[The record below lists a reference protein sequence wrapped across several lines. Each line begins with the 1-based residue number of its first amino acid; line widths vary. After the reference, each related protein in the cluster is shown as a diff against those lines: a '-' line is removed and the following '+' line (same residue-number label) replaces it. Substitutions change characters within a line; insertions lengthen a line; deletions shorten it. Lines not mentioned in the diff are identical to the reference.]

1 MARPLIMDPDVFAA
15 MNMAQTNRTG
25 VYQFSHFMLDPHT
38 IRLLRH
44 GQVVEVEPQVFET
57 LLLLLR
63 HNHRVVTKQ
72 ELLDHVWQGRLVT
85 DQVITRTIYEIRKIL
100 DEGAA
105 ESMIRTVRGKG
116 YQLLA
121 EVSTEAATVPS
132 EASDRPLWFYVLAL
146 LVALVWGIWW
156 FFDAQ
161 QRQPITETQQPTLAA
176 TSYPIVAV
184 LPIKGMGDSQQ
195 LSILT
200 QSVVDYLTAQLAL
213 NLRMK
218 VIHPDNMSFMQE
230 EFSDIWAIQRATRAH
245 FIIDGFLELVSDSQ
259 IKMHL
264 TLYKKTANN
273 ELTPYDL
280 GGFQFPY
287 PHTVKDLNDLYKQR
301 KITVREIISIIK
313 PGVTISDDG
322 ETETDDPEAYRL
334 VIAAHHSMRSDAC
347 EGIFKSEN
355 LLLKATERDPEFAY
369 AWYKLFSNYFKRVW
383 LCGQSADNYQ
393 KALEV
398 AAVVD
403 RLAPNRY
410 QPVIIARNGILTETN
425 RVEEA
430 FETSQHAS
438 WDDPEALYR
447 KVYNL
452 RYAGFLDLA
461 AEHMARILQLDPFYF
476 NEKPIHQA
484 PNTFLYLNRFAEHLD
499 LLAAPGNAYHDYYR
513 GFNLLL
519 SGRTVE
525 AEIIL
530 QSVLDKTPDDLF
542 GRFSQALLHVLHDQ
556 PQDALVIAEDIAALR
571 TQMGHSDGEL
581 TYKQAQLF
589 AMAGDTGRA
598 MEQLQLAVDQGFF
611 SVKYF
616 HTDPAIQGLQD
627 LPEFIDIVQQAK
639 TRHLQFASRF
649 ALPPEIPT
657 HWQALK

>member
-1 MARPLIMDPDVFAA
+1 MGADIFALIPMG
-15 MNMAQTNRTG
+15 QTNQMD
-25 VYQFSHFMLDPHT
+25 VYKFSSFVLDPHT
-38 IRLLRH
+38 VRLMQH

-72 ELLDHVWQGRLVT
+72 ELLDHVWQGRSVT

-100 DEGAA
+100 DQGADQ
-105 ESMIRTVRGKG
+105 SMIRTVRGSG
-116 YQLLA
+116 YQMAVEVTA
-121 EVSTEAATVPS
+121 EPELGAAVSPPEHGLKWLHLSAF
-132 EASDRPLWFYVLAL
+132 LLAL
-146 LVALVWGIWW
+146 LLLGWLLWS
-156 FFDAQ
+156 Q
-161 QRQPITETQQPTLAA
+161 QQPVSKPVAVAEQRLAA

-184 LPIKGMGDSQQ
+184 LPIKGQGDSQQ

-200 QSVVDYLTAQLAL
+200 QSVLDYLTAQLAL

-218 VIHPDNMSFMQE
+218 VIHPDNMSFMQD
-230 EFSDIWAIQRATRAH
+230 EFSDMWAIQRATRAH
-245 FIIDGFLELVSDSQ
+245 FIIDGFLEMVSENE

-264 TLYKKTANN
+264 TLYKKTPNN

-313 PGVTISDDG
+313 PGVTISDGG

-334 VIAAHHSMRSDAC
+334 VIAAHHSMRSDSC

-355 LLLKATERDPEFAY
+355 LLRTATERDPEFAY

-383 LCGQSADNYQ
+383 LCGQSAENYQ
-393 KALEV
+393 NALEV
-398 AAVVD
+398 AAIVD

-410 QPVIIARNGILTETN
+410 QSVIIARNGILTETN

-430 FETSQHAS
+430 FETSRQAS

-452 RYAGFLDLA
+452 RYAGFLDVA

-484 PNTFLYLNRFAEHLD
+484 PNTLLYLNRFAEHLN
-499 LLAAPGNAYHDYYR
+499 LLAEPGNAYHDYYR

-519 SGRTVE
+519 SGHPAD
-525 AEIIL
+525 AEIVL

-542 GRFSQALLHVLHDQ
+542 GRFSQALLHVLHDRD
-556 PQDALVIAEDIAALR
+556 QDALAIAENIAMLR
-571 TQMGHSDGEL
+571 TEMGHSDGEL

-589 AMAGDTGRA
+589 ALAGATDRA
-598 MEQLQLAVDQGFF
+598 LEQLQLAVDQGFF
-611 SVKYF
+611 SVTYF
-616 HTDPAIQGLQD
+616 HTDPAMQDLQD
-627 LPEFIDIVQQAK
+627 LPRFSEIAQQAI
-639 TRHLQFASRF
+639 TRHRQFAERF
-649 ALPPEIPT
+649 GLEPEIPA
-657 HWQALK
+657 HWQAP